1 MLAWLQWPVELDT
14 GGCALFREG
23 EGFPGYSGDS
33 GLVSRGAAIANVAAE
48 AATYNE
54 SRGVKV

>member
-14 GGCALFREG
+14 GGCALIRGG

-33 GLVSRGAAIANVAAE
+33 GFESRGAAIANVAAE
-48 AATYNE
+48 QAAE
-54 SRGVKV
+54 KIAGL

>member
-1 MLAWLQWPVELDT
+1 MTFDLLMLAWLQWPVELDT

-33 GLVSRGAAIANVAAE
+33 GFASRGAAIAYVAA
-48 AATYNE
+48 
-54 SRGVKV
+54 